1 MKDYSIIKTLADGF
15 NCTYIENEP
24 LSKHTSFKIGGPTD
38 LYIAVNDTQAMAEI
52 YSACVKCDIN
62 TLILGNGSNLLV
74 TDKGFRGVVLST
86 VNCLV
91 EAKYDGAYI
100 IECDAGV
107 KLSRVCTLAYENG
120 LTGLEFAWGIPGSV
134 GGAVYMNAGAY
145 DGEIK
150 DVLYSVE
157 HITPSGEIVEVRADD
172 INLGYRMS
180 DYQKNNC
187 VITKVKFKLSSGI
200 QSEIKAKMDDFMQ
213 RRKDKQ
219 PLEFASAGST
229 FKRPSG
235 YFAGKLIDECGLR
248 GYSFGDACVSQ
259 KHCGFVINKGKATFF
274 DVMKVI
280 EHVKQEVFLQKNVKL
295 ECEVRIVGE

>member
-1 MKDYSIIKTLADGF
+1 MNDYSIIKTLAKGF
-15 NCTYIENEP
+15 NCAYFENEP
-24 LSKHTSFKIGGPTD
+24 LSKHTTFRIGGPAD
-38 LYIAVNDTQAMAEI
+38 LYIAVNSTQAMSEI
-52 YSACVKCDIN
+52 YSACIKCGIK
-62 TLILGNGSNLLV
+62 TLVLGSGSNLLV
-74 TDKGFRGVVLST
+74 TDNGFRGVVLST
-86 VNCLV
+86 VNCLSNA
-91 EAKYDGAYI
+91 EYDGAYI

-107 KLSRVCTLAYENG
+107 KLSRICTTALENG
-120 LTGLEFAWGIPGSV
+120 LTGLEFAWGIPGSI

-150 DVLYSVE
+150 NVLYSVE
-157 HITPSGEIVEVRADD
+157 HITQTGEIVEVSAND

-187 VITKVKFKLSSGI
+187 IITKVKLKLASGV

-229 FKRPSG
+229 FKRPAG
-235 YFAGKLIDECGLR
+235 NFAGKLIEECNLK
-248 GYSFGDACVSQ
+248 GYSFGDACVSEKQ
-259 KHCGFVINKGKATFF
+259 SGFIINKGNATFF

-280 EHVKQEVFLQKNVKL
+280 EHVKQEVYFQKNVKL
-295 ECEVRIVGE
+295 ECEVKIVGD